1 MSAPGPQVRRR
12 PRPIIEHPTYRAPNY
27 HSRIWARLVFLAFLV
42 ALCAIIGI
50 SGGLYYGLHRAQ
62 GSSGRSLNF
71 HVGTGDTVTTVA
83 NRLQSKGLI
92 NSALLFRLDARIQ
105 NLAGNLKVGDY
116 LLRKNMSID
125 DMVGALQIPHT
136 SYINVVVPEGLR
148 MEQIAARLQ
157 QEGIDG
163 TSFLLEARNPNL
175 KFLNSSILVDKPRG
189 YGLEGY
195 LFPNTYKVPRGYS
208 GRDFARY
215 MVQQLALEFTP
226 AMRAMARAHGLS
238 IFQTL
243 TLASIVE
250 REAQVPRERPLIAGV
265 YYNRLKDKMELGADP
280 TVQFIVGTP
289 KKWWPVLRVEAR
301 TIHPT
306 DPYNTYTHLG
316 LPPSPIANP
325 GLSSIQAAVA
335 PARTSYLYFVA
346 KGNGQHAFATTLAE
360 QTANIAKYQ
369 H

>member
-1 MSAPGPQVRRR
+1 VNSTGPQVRRR
-12 PRPIIEHPTYRAPNY
+12 PRPVIEHPTYKSPSY
-27 HSRIWARLVFLAFLV
+27 HSRIWGRLVFFIFLV
-42 ALCAIIGI
+42 AFCAIIGL
-50 SGGLYYGLHRAQ
+50 SGGLYYGLHKSQ
-62 GSSGRSLNF
+62 GSDPRAMNF

-83 NRLQSKGLI
+83 NRLQRRGII

-105 NLAGNLKVGDY
+105 NLAGNLKVGDFVI
-116 LLRKNMSID
+116 RKNMNID
-125 DMVGALQIPHT
+125 DMIVALQLPHT
-136 SYINVVVPEGLR
+136 SYINVVIPEGFR

-157 QEGIDG
+157 QDGIDAR
-163 TSFLLEARNPNL
+163 SFLQEARNPNV
-175 KFLNSSILVDKPRG
+175 KFLNASILSDKPAG

-215 MVQQLALEFTP
+215 MVQQLSVEFTP
-226 AMRAMARAHGLS
+226 VMRASARAHGLS
-238 IFQTL
+238 IFQAL

-250 REAQVPRERPLIAGV
+250 REAQVARERPVIAGV
-265 YYNRLKDKMELGADP
+265 YYNRLKDKMQLGADP
-280 TVQFIVGTP
+280 TVQFILGSP
-289 KKWWPVLRVEAR
+289 RKWWPVLQVQAR
-301 TIHPT
+301 TIQPNN
-306 DPYNTYTHLG
+306 PYNTYTHNG

-335 PARTSYLYFVA
+335 PARTPYLYFVA